1 MSKNP
6 TAESDESLTLTN
18 ERGKGRP
25 KVKNMCTTTLLVMAL
40 CTAVTSAEEPFKS
53 RHLHKAED
61 PDTFIIGER
70 VYSGPQA
77 GETLTGF
84 TVIPPRRN
92 HLEEEFDPVTEALG
106 KPHFLIFIDDSDVAE
121 GTGAFQNAA
130 KLIDEHS
137 QTGLAATVVIL
148 AHDRKRE
155 ETYTNMADHYW
166 KIVNSAY
173 RIGYAPEGRDG
184 PGAYGLNRNFPLTIL
199 IADAEG
205 NVLHNFPFREVPPDF
220 PSPHVL
226 GGLAAAV
233 GEDRE
238 TVASWLNNNPGVYHE
253 FFMNKQDVRNE
264 DMKKKDMKNK
274 EMKK

>member
-40 CTAVTSAEEPFKS
+40 CTAVTSAEEPYKS
-53 RHLHKAED
+53 KHLHKAED

-92 HLEEEFDPVTEALG
+92 HLEEEFDPVAAGLG
-106 KPHFLIFIDDSDVAE
+106 KPHFMIFIDDSDIEE
-121 GTGAFQNAA
+121 GIGAFINAA
-130 KLIDEHS
+130 WMVDKKS
-137 QTGLAATVVIL
+137 KTGLAASVVVLEHEGSGATGAIQF
-148 AHDRKRE
+148 ATMGE
-155 ETYTNMADHYW
+155 PFWN
-166 KIVNSAY
+166 AY
-173 RIGYAPEGRDG
+173 NAVCRIGYAPDGRDG

-205 NVLHNFPFREVPPDF
+205 KVLYNFPFLEIPPDV
-220 PSPHVL
+220 PDPHVL
-226 GGLAAAV
+226 GALAAAV

-238 TVASWLNNNPGVYHE
+238 TVAAWLNNKLPDASK
-253 FFMNKQDVRNE
+253 MQKR
-264 DMKKKDMKNK
+264 
-274 EMKK
+274 EMKKMDSEQE